1 MRGRPWGA
9 TLNRMA
15 VQQRHEIPR
24 EEWSGFF
31 EGVTKEH
38 AGQDVTIEV
47 LAREFGDG
55 HEARRLPLAYVE
67 YDPKDDEVSVAVG
80 GRDGRYPVVLRH
92 AVHGHRRI
100 VSDSA
105 APLIDWAFD
114 IVGDDDSHTIVTIPA
129 RPEPGAE

>member
-1 MRGRPWGA
+1 MRGRPGGA
-9 TLNRMA
+9 NLNRMA
-15 VQQRHEIPR
+15 LQQRHEIPR

-31 EGVTKEH
+31 ERVTKEH

-47 LAREFGDG
+47 LDREFGDG

-92 AVHGHRRI
+92 AVAGPRRV

-114 IVGDDDSHTIVTIPA
+114 IVGDDDSHTIVTIFA
-129 RPEPGAE
+129 APEPGVE